1 MDNGFASGTNWALF
15 GGMFGALVGFGV
27 LYNHLMAWLERTGR
41 LEGFVSLF
49 VAGGV
54 IITLAMAW
62 PLIGLQNA
70 LIVLALFVPAGLP
83 MMVGSMWRYIEA
95 RRSHQDESRAARGAQ
110 R

>member
-1 MDNGFASGTNWALF
+1 MNNGFDSGINGAIFWGLCGTLLAA
-15 GGMFGALVGFGV
+15 GM
-27 LYNHLMAWLERTGR
+27 LYNQAMAWLERTGR
-41 LEGFVSLF
+41 LEGFVSMF

-54 IITLAMAW
+54 LLTLLAAW

-70 LIVLALFVPAGLP
+70 LLVLALFVPAGLP

-95 RRSHQDESRAARGAQ
+95 RRTHQDAQ